1 MLFTKSPAAGAIWE
15 TFIFAQLRSRERRAG
30 RLGSLFFWRDRT
42 REVDFV
48 VDVGGRLD
56 LFEAKWTELP
66 GDGDTV
72 NLNFVRTVVGKSRVG
87 CGEVISRTPNSFLL
101 SNGFRAV
108 PVSDLG

>member
-1 MLFTKSPAAGAIWE
+1 MENWNAES
-15 TFIFAQLRSRERRAG
+15 
-30 RLGSLFFWRDRT
+30 SLQPSNS
-42 REVDFV
+42 EVDFV

-66 GDGDTV
+66 EDGDTV

-87 CGEVISRTPNSFLL
+87 GGAVISRTPNSFLL